1 MKLLKPLPNGRSYEQ
16 VKNHYLVEKALADK
30 LKNSAREQRAEIFST
45 MYDELFSKVPD
56 HPRLT
61 IRSSKHLTNK
71 SNKRKFTL
79 FGKFLRPNSIV
90 VEFAPGDCK
99 FAKEASTKVQYY
111 YGVDISEQSDKFD
124 QMPDNFQLIVYD
136 GYNLQYIKEHSVDVV
151 FSDQLIEHLHEE
163 DVQCHLKLV
172 HKILK
177 PGGKYVFRTPHL
189 LTGPHDVSQY
199 FSYDPEGFHLKEW
212 TFTEMKM
219 ALRDHH
225 FSKFNTYWTAKGL
238 SLRLPNFYFK
248 ICESILNKIN
258 KKHVRP
264 LAKLLIPTLY
274 GVAIK

>member
-1 MKLLKPLPNGRSYEQ
+1 MKLLKPLPNDRSYEQ

-30 LKNSAREQRAEIFST
+30 LKNSAREQRTEIFST

-61 IRSSKHLTNK
+61 IRSSKYLTNQ

-79 FGKFLRPNSIV
+79 FGKFLEPNSVV

-99 FAKEASTKVQYY
+99 FAKEASKKVQSY

-124 QMPDNFQLIVYD
+124 QMPDNFELIVYD
-136 GYNLQYIKEHSVDVV
+136 GYNLQNIKDNSVDIVL
-151 FSDQLIEHLHEE
+151 SDQLIEHLHEE
-163 DVQCHLKLV
+163 DAQTHLKLV
-172 HKILK
+172 HNILK

-199 FSYDPEGFHLKEW
+199 FSYRAEGFHLKEW
-212 TFTEMKM
+212 TFTEMKI
-219 ALRDHH
+219 ALCDHG
-225 FSKFNTYWTAKGL
+225 FSKFDTYWSAKGL
-238 SLRLPNFYFK
+238 SVKLPNFYFNV
-248 ICESILNKIN
+248 CESMLNKIN